1 MSTLNTVDDLATLEF
16 IDEVSTYYSCASYII
31 IGLRLLL
38 CIDLTSLVLLF
49 WAAYNSIPLLFYI
62 IIRRSKIRYNYSIE
76 LQL

>member
-49 WAAYNSIPLLFYI
+49 WAAI
-62 IIRRSKIRYNYSIE
+62 
-76 LQL
+76 